1 MTNTAWCILLGEH
14 WQRFTSAQ
22 PNLEM
27 LGTVQRGAQI
37 GALAR
42 RIDGSYVQLNG
53 DNLTPL
59 GAFQIERAL
68 RRALS
73 HAAAEP
79 WRSLPS
85 RPLSVSLQAVTF

>member
-1 MTNTAWCILLGEH
+1 MTNTAWRILLGEH
-14 WQRFTSAQ
+14 WHRFTSAQ

-53 DNLTPL
+53 DHL
-59 GAFQIERAL
+59 GRSPTTWHREL
-68 RRALS
+68 RRTGPHTGSRTRARVRPAPLLN
-73 HAAAEP
+73 AVEP
-79 WRSLPS
+79 
-85 RPLSVSLQAVTF
+85 